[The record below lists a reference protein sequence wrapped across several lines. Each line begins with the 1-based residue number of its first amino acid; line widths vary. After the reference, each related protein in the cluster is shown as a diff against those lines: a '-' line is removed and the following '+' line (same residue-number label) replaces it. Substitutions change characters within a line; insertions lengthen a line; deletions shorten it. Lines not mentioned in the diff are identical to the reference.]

1 MLRSRGCQVVQ
12 KTCTCRGP
20 KRVGGRLLSHIKS
33 RRREMTRSRPG
44 PCQANKRVFRF
55 SENIL
60 SSSRK
65 GLLGCFCNTPITR
78 SAPVFGTLDGTISFT
93 LDPLDGLFWPAL
105 KPANYQVA
113 PTAATVGITSIPP
126 VRRHVGALGRGQ
138 TVAGPNPRS
147 RTLPPA
153 ATSARP
159 PIRWLEYAAVRRPVA
174 RAVDPM
180 RSGRLRWVAVSETP
194 GKRRWRSL

>member
-60 SSSRK
+60 SSSRE
-65 GLLGCFCNTPITR
+65 GLLSFRNIPVTR
-78 SAPVFGTLDGTISFT
+78 GARDFGTSDGTSRFA
-93 LDPLDGLFWPAL
+93 LVPLDGLFWPAL
-105 KPANYQVA
+105 KPADSQVA
-113 PTAATVGITSIPP
+113 PAAATVGITSIPP

-159 PIRWLEYAAVRRPVA
+159 PIRWLEYAAVRRHMA
-174 RAVDPM
+174 RAADPM
-180 RSGRLRWVAVSETP
+180 RSRRLPRVAVSETP